1 MSDVSSHLTPIRPA
15 ELVDADKVDDHEI
28 AFEHPEDAGVGV
40 ERGDARIDAEE
51 IIGGA
56 DEDSVVRP
64 QLFPSPK
71 APSAAEVELHNA
83 THLPYRNWCPWCVAG
98 RRNNTPHRELGDKH
112 RRSEPCLHLDYCFLS
127 DEVGTE
133 TLNVPVGKLEH
144 AELKLDQQRNTFA
157 CPVTEKGANDAFALT
172 ME

>member
-1 MSDVSSHLTPIRPA
+1 MSDLSSHLTPIRPA
-15 ELVDADKVDDHEI
+15 ELVDADKDDDHEI

-51 IIGGA
+51 VIGGA

-83 THLPYRNWCPWCVAG
+83 THLPYRNWCPCCVAG

-112 RRSEPCLHLDYCFLS
+112 
-127 DEVGTE
+127 
-133 TLNVPVGKLEH
+133 
-144 AELKLDQQRNTFA
+144 
-157 CPVTEKGANDAFALT
+157 
-172 ME
+172 